1 MKKAFLFLL
10 SVVFVSSAL
19 AQTITKS
26 KYEEPKKGFYS
37 EITESIKEFNK
48 AAEKDKRH
56 FKADFTGLDLPKS
69 ISEFKYYWHTN
80 PDGNSQ
86 GNTGTCWDYCG
97 TSFLESEIKRLTN
110 QEVKLSEMFTAY
122 WEYVEKAKRFIQE
135 RGNSNFAEG
144 SESENVIRIWKKY
157 GIVPLE
163 SYTGL
168 KPGQKFH
175 DHSKMFSEM
184 ESYLKSV
191 KANNAWDEEQNI
203 NTIKSIMN
211 HYMGVPPTKVK
222 VGDKELT
229 PKEYLTQV
237 LKINL
242 DNYIQFISTSKFPF
256 YQKAEFQVPDNW
268 WHSNDYYNIPLDDFM
283 SVIKKSIRNGYTI
296 CIGGDV
302 SEPGIDGFAEVAM
315 IPEFDIPSNYINQD
329 AREFRFVNGTTGDDH
344 GIHLVGYKEQN
355 GKDWY
360 LIKDSGASARNGN
373 NKGYYFYHEDFV
385 KLKMLSFMIAKDA
398 VGDLMK
404 KLK

>member
-1 MKKAFLFLL
+1 MKNAFLFLL
-10 SVVFVSSAL
+10 AVVFVSTSF
-19 AQTITKS
+19 AQTVTKS
-26 KYEEPKKGFYS
+26 KYEEPKKGFYA
-37 EITESIKEFNK
+37 EITDGIKEFNK
-48 AAEKDKRH
+48 SPEKDRRN

-69 ISEFKYYWHTN
+69 VSEFKYYWHTN

-97 TSFLESEIKRLTN
+97 TSFFESEIKRLTN
-110 QEVKLSEMFTAY
+110 QEIKLSEMYTAY
-122 WEYVEKAKRFIQE
+122 WEYVEKAKRFICE
-135 RGNSNFAEG
+135 RGNSNFSEG
-144 SESENVIRIWKKY
+144 SESENVILNWKKY
-157 GIVPLE
+157 GIVPIE

-175 DHSKMFSEM
+175 DHSKMFNEM

-191 KANNAWDEEQNI
+191 KENNAWNEEENI

-222 VGDKELT
+222 IGEKELT
-229 PKEYLTQV
+229 PKEYVTQV

-242 DNYIQFISTSKFPF
+242 DNYIQFISTTKFPF

-268 WHSNDYYNIPLDDFM
+268 WHSDDYYNIPLDDFM
-283 SVIKKSIRNGYTI
+283 AVIKKSIRSGYTI

-315 IPEFDIPSNYINQD
+315 IPEFDIPSKFINQD

-360 LIKDSGASARNGN
+360 LIKDSGAGARNGN

-385 KLKMLSFMIAKDA
+385 KLKMLSFMVAKDA
-398 VGDLMK
+398 VGDLLK

>member
-1 MKKAFLFLL
+1 MKKSVLLLLFIF
-10 SVVFVSSAL
+10 SVGQILPQKV
-19 AQTITKS
+19 TKS
-26 KYEEPKKGFYS
+26 KYAEPQKGFYS
-37 EITESIKEFNK
+37 EISEGIKEFNK
-48 AAEKDKRH
+48 APEKDKRQ
-56 FKADFTGLDLPKS
+56 FKADFTGLELPKS

-97 TSFLESEIKRLTN
+97 TSYFESEIKRLTN
-110 QEVKLSEMFTAY
+110 QEIKLSEMYTAY
-122 WEYVEKAKRFIQE
+122 WEYVEKAKRFVCQ
-135 RGNSNFAEG
+135 RGNSVFGEG
-144 SESENVIRIWKKY
+144 SESENVIVIWKKY
-157 GIVPLE
+157 GVVPAE
-163 SYTGL
+163 AYTGL

-175 DHSKMFSEM
+175 DHSKMFDEM
-184 ESYLKSV
+184 NSFLQSLKTS
-191 KANNAWDEEQNI
+191 NNWNEEFVI
-203 NTIKSIMN
+203 STIKSIMN

-229 PKEYLTQV
+229 PKEYLEQV
-237 LKINL
+237 VKINL
-242 DNYIQFISTSKFPF
+242 DNYIQFVSTTKFPF
-256 YQKAEFQVPDNW
+256 YQKVEFEVPDNW
-268 WHSNDYYNIPLDDFM
+268 WHSKEYYNIPLDEFM
-283 SVIKKSIRNGYTI
+283 SIIKKAIRNGHTI

-315 IPEFDIPSNYINQD
+315 IPEFDIPSANINQD

-360 LIKDSGASARNGN
+360 LIKDSGAGARNGN

-385 KLKMLSFMIAKDA
+385 KLKMLSFMVSKEA
-398 VGDLMK
+398 VGDYLK